1 MDAVS
6 ERTCERGL
14 MVRVAGMQAVRR
26 LATHYMHRYSIA
38 SCFFQMAPEVYNLRG
53 RSTKFMSQDVPKPSG
68 KHSSG
73 DLGSTTGSASD

>member
-1 MDAVS
+1 VDAVS

-38 SCFFQMAPEVYNLRG
+38 SCFSNG
-53 RSTKFMSQDVPKPSG
+53 SG
-68 KHSSG
+68 SIQS
-73 DLGSTTGSASD
+73 